1 MNLVQKV
8 RQTVTEL
15 RASPPPPPAKAA
27 EGWALAQRLLG
38 RLPADQDAV
47 ANACASKDLD
57 ALDAIVARIESPAPP
72 PTPGVALPE
81 ADLERALRAFKKRLK
96 VMRLAD
102 ESKLQGRRLSSGR
115 ESEIDAI
122 VPPPTSPPSG
132 SPSPSGGPQAH
143 RRRVLFVALIPPRDL
158 RREYLG
164 ANTLSSRSTGRVVA
178 GHECLHPGV
187 FTPSRDQVLRPVR
200 PPQTPSSAL
209 APNENRGR
217 RPAGFSPGSPIPIEN
232 AITDPNRSGARSPA
246 LAANT
251 PPFENPATTRSSRS
265 AEIPYRSV
273 AIGSTSSR
281 THRRCS
287 ANRSGS
293 LDSMYSRAL

>member
-8 RQTVTEL
+8 RQIVTEL
-15 RASPPPPPAKAA
+15 RASPPPAKAA

-57 ALDAIVARIESPAPP
+57 ALDAIVARIENPAPP

-122 VPPPTSPPSG
+122 VPPTDFPP
-132 SPSPSGGPQAH
+132 A
-143 RRRVLFVALIPPRDL
+143 VWI
-158 RREYLG
+158 
-164 ANTLSSRSTGRVVA
+164 
-178 GHECLHPGV
+178 
-187 FTPSRDQVLRPVR
+187 
-200 PPQTPSSAL
+200 AL
-209 APNENRGR
+209 AERGDLKHTGG
-217 RPAGFSPGSPIPIEN
+217 GF
-232 AITDPNRSGARSPA
+232 
-246 LAANT
+246 
-251 PPFENPATTRSSRS
+251 
-265 AEIPYRSV
+265 Y
-273 AIGSTSSR
+273 
-281 THRRCS
+281 
-287 ANRSGS
+287 S
-293 LDSMYSRAL
+293 LP